1 MSKIDRRVL
10 LRQRLGEVN
19 DAWRMWLK
27 QTERT
32 PERAAR
38 MRQLN
43 DRRIELVIEI
53 VDLDR
58 KGPEQLGR
66 LGRCKHGSRSA
77 G

>member
-1 MSKIDRRVL
+1 ML

-58 KGPEQLGR
+58 EDR
-66 LGRCKHGSRSA
+66 RSLVA
-77 G
+77 

>member
-1 MSKIDRRVL
+1 MSKRDRREL
-10 LRQRLGEVN
+10 LRQQLGEVN
-19 DAWRMWLK
+19 NAWRMWSK
-27 QTERT
+27 QKVRT

-58 KGPEQLGR
+58 KN
-66 LGRCKHGSRSA
+66 RSSLVA
-77 G
+77 